1 MFIFLYKCDI
11 INSIV
16 KERSIS
22 LFKYMYD
29 LHVHSTDS
37 DGKYS
42 KVDLLEIAKLKN
54 IKVIA
59 FCDHNSYKNLDNRII
74 KREYEEKYHR
84 KSDSLIIPSIE
95 ISAGSNKYRG
105 IHILGY
111 GLRNIKPIKEAI
123 DSVNIQNVRAMY
135 KQIELINREYGIPI
149 TVQQVIKLAMKNNI
163 TSKDLEEALIYYGYI
178 GTKSDMYKFTNKNS
192 KSHVDKVKISDIDS
206 IKIIHKSGGIAILAH
221 PIELKRKIDGTPLGY
236 EEEYENYIK
245 YLLSNGLDGIETHTI
260 KHNAQQQAIYYKI
273 ANKYNLLTTAG
284 TDFHDEKRTPQLGV
298 TYNPNVFLK
307 PLLIRIKEKNE
318 REEGR

>member
-1 MFIFLYKCDI
+1 M
-11 INSIV
+11 
-16 KERSIS
+16 
-22 LFKYMYD
+22 
-29 LHVHSTDS
+29 
-37 DGKYS
+37 
-42 KVDLLEIAKLKN
+42 
-54 IKVIA
+54 
-59 FCDHNSYKNLDNRII
+59 
-74 KREYEEKYHR
+74 
-84 KSDSLIIPSIE
+84 
-95 ISAGSNKYRG
+95 
-105 IHILGY
+105 
-111 GLRNIKPIKEAI
+111 
-123 DSVNIQNVRAMY
+123 
-135 KQIELINREYGIPI
+135 
-149 TVQQVIKLAMKNNI
+149 
-163 TSKDLEEALIYYGYI
+163 
-178 GTKSDMYKFTNKNS
+178 
-192 KSHVDKVKISDIDS
+192 KISDIDS

-236 EEEYENYIK
+236 EEYENYIK